1 MNKNTGQ
8 NIRLKELKEV
18 VQKYADEH
26 CEGNLSLAVRTL
38 IKKGL
43 SNES

>member
-1 MNKNTGQ
+1 MSRNTGQ

-18 VQKYADEH
+18 VRKYADKH

-43 SNES
+43 ASE

>member
-1 MNKNTGQ
+1 MKKNTGQ

-18 VQKYADEH
+18 VQKYADKN
-26 CEGNLSLAVRTL
+26 CEGNLSLAVRVL

-43 SNES
+43 KGE